1 MQRFE
6 VVITGKNLEWAQH
19 ALHDVGI
26 ETATGPDRFLGRLGE
41 LLRLGGRMSVRLD
54 ADTAQEAEDR
64 VRDALP
70 DDGYTVGP
78 SQEKPLG

>member
-1 MQRFE
+1 MRRFE
-6 VVITGKNLEWAQH
+6 VVIFGKDLGPAQD

-26 ETATGPDRFLGRLGE
+26 ETATGPDRLLGWLGE
-41 LLRLGGRMSVRLD
+41 VLRLGSRMTMRLD

-70 DDGYTVGP
+70 DDRGYRVE
-78 SQEKPLG
+78 QAKPLS